1 MKIPSYDDLARS
13 IPDIHPR
20 DTFDQVT
27 RLVPSTQPVVAI
39 RPGASD
45 PHRPTALFA
54 CVMDRTGA
62 QAGAIMA
69 LAREFS
75 PRIERHDPAVVVLD
89 VSGLG
94 RLLGDAHGI
103 AAELERTASDRGVK
117 ARITIAPTQ
126 TASRMLA
133 QWDDAAAVVTDD
145 VAAAL
150 APLPLAVLEQLR
162 PAGSSPARSDP
173 LVIMPRW
180 GIRSVGE
187 FAALPADEV
196 SSRFGQQAVALQRLA
211 CGIDPRPLIPDP
223 GVPRFVQLMELEW
236 PLDLLE
242 PLSFVFARLLEP
254 LSSSLERAD
263 RAGAAIRLDL
273 RLVDKSTHTRILQL
287 PAPIRDPRVLRT
299 LLLLDLESHPP
310 SAAIDIVTIE
320 IDPAPSRIVQYSL
333 LQRATPSPETLTTLN
348 ARLFALVGEDRCGSP
363 VPVDSHRPDAFIM
376 ERFNPS
382 DGPRSHPRTRVPRH
396 LGNLT
401 PATPAPG
408 TPAPGTP
415 APSTLAPST
424 PAPSTLAP
432 RHPGTLAPSTRHP
445 APWHPG
451 TPAPWHPVSPRHP
464 EAFPPSR
471 RVTCRRRTRPSRA
484 RSDRSQGNAWRES
497 RAGGRT
503 VAILWKLVGP
513 HG

>member
-27 RLVPSTQPVVAI
+27 RLVPATEPVVEI
-39 RPGASD
+39 RPATLESRQ
-45 PHRPTALFA
+45 PAALFA
-54 CVMDRTGA
+54 CVMGRTDAQPGA
-62 QAGAIMA
+62 VMA

-75 PRIERHDPAVVVLD
+75 PRIERHGAASVVLD

-103 AAELERTASDRGVK
+103 AAELERTASDRGIK

-126 TASRMLA
+126 TTTRLLA
-133 QWDDAAAVVTDD
+133 LCDDAPAVVTSD

-150 APLPLAVLEQLR
+150 APLPLQLLEHLR
-162 PAGSSPARSDP
+162 PPGSRPTRSDP
-173 LVIMPRW
+173 LVIMARW

-187 FAALPADEV
+187 FAALAADEV
-196 SSRFGQQAVALQRLA
+196 SSRFGQPAVALQRLA

-223 GVPRFVQLMELEW
+223 GVPRYVQFMELEW
-236 PLDLLE
+236 PLDSLE

-287 PAPIRDPRVLRT
+287 PAPIRDPRILRT

-310 SAAIDIVTIE
+310 SAAIDIVAIE
-320 IDPAPSRIVQYSL
+320 VDPAPSRIVQYSL
-333 LQRATPSPETLTTLN
+333 LQRAIPSAETLATLN

-363 VPVDSHRPDAFIM
+363 VLVDSHRPDAFVM
-376 ERFNPS
+376 ERFNPDES
-382 DGPRSHPRTRVPRH
+382 PRSH
-396 LGNLT
+396 L
-401 PATPAPG
+401 
-408 TPAPGTP
+408 
-415 APSTLAPST
+415 ST
-424 PAPSTLAP
+424 PAPE
-432 RHPGTLAPSTRHP
+432 HPGTPG
-445 APWHPG
+445 PWHPG
-451 TPAPWHPVSPRHP
+451 TLRRFRPPVAIRVAVERGRPVHVAIDRKGMP
-464 EAFPPSR
+464 GR
-471 RVTCRRRTRPSRA
+471 RVEQAAGPWRSSGDWWNAAGEHWDRDEWDVEVSDGSVCRIYV
-484 RSDRSQGNAWRES
+484 DRISQQWFLEA
-497 RAGGRT
+497 
-503 VAILWKLVGP
+503 VVD
-513 HG
+513 